1 VKHNSIF
8 NRDNFNKYKFKSL
21 HVFDRKTIIDPK
33 TGKIYR
39 QKYHNLVEITN
50 PCKIDIKNTDFS
62 NYFEDG
68 DVTGIRMRERLQFI
82 LTKYNTI
89 NDIFNTFDMYPTMV
103 AWNGI
108 TYLTP
113 ETEFAYKYMINIV
126 NEKNY
131 SDLFDFR
138 LNKYFTYGFSIVLPE
153 LDIKQINNVYNFT
166 LNTNEF
172 KIKSIQGNAI
182 FSEVDSHINDK
193 IQSINSLE
201 KQNNKSLYQST
212 LFCSLVSLLRY
223 IKINNIPY
231 KFSENLLLF
240 NDNNVQFRES
250 LENIKFIDK
259 INSRINNNDF
269 YEYLRINV

>member
-1 VKHNSIF
+1 MFYISE
-8 NRDNFNKYKFKSL
+8 
-21 HVFDRKTIIDPK
+21 FDR
-33 TGKIYR
+33 
-39 QKYHNLVEITN
+39 
-50 PCKIDIKNTDFS
+50 DISNWDVSNVVDMSCMFAHSKFNGDIS